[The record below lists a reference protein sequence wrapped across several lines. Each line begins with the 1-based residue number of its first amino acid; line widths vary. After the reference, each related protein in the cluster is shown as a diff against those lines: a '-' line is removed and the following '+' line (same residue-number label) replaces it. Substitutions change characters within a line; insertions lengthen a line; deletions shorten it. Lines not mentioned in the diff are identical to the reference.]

1 VDDLDIKVEDD
12 FLENKCG
19 NDNDDHVEEKSS
31 DSKKTLIPPT
41 ESDSKPFECPV
52 CYLSVRFKSNFVKH
66 MKTHKENSPKLK
78 VSEENRLNC
87 DHCEKSFSTDNK
99 LRDHKKSHLPMQ
111 FTCNLCGKG
120 FRRAVDLEGHLNAH
134 IGLKPFNLLPNESND
149 SQKLFECP
157 VCYVTISLKSNFK
170 RHLKNHEEKKQELK
184 VVIENKFKCNQC
196 DKTWPS
202 EKKLK
207 EHHESHQPMQFKCNL
222 CDQGFRRPNQLR
234 AHMVRHTGIKPYTC
248 DICSKSFVV
257 LGSLI
262 YHKKIKHNKIES
274 KACTCNICK
283 KMFTDK
289 HKLDEHRMVHVAEL
303 PFRKHFVLI
312 CITFASFSSIFFFF

>member
-1 VDDLDIKVEDD
+1 MVALKVKDKSPSSKVKVEDQVVKSD
-12 FLENKCG
+12 FDEHGDL
-19 NDNDDHVEEKSS
+19 
-31 DSKKTLIPPT
+31 
-41 ESDSKPFECPV
+41 
-52 CYLSVRFKSNFVKH
+52 
-66 MKTHKENSPKLK
+66 KENTGSI
-78 VSEENRLNC
+78 
-87 DHCEKSFSTDNK
+87 EKFAETKNT
-99 LRDHKKSHLPMQ
+99 P
-111 FTCNLCGKG
+111 
-120 FRRAVDLEGHLNAH
+120 
-134 IGLKPFNLLPNESND
+134 LLPNESND

-248 DICSKSFVV
+248 DIRSKSFVV

-262 YHKKIKHNKIES
+262 YHKKIKHNKLES
-274 KACTCNICK
+274 KASACNICK
-283 KMFTDK
+283 KMFTNQ
-289 HKLDEHRMVHVAEL
+289 HELDEHRIVHVAEL

-312 CITFASFSSIFFFF
+312 CITFASFSSIFVF